1 MDKEHFKREVNS
13 YFKSKKAKMKTK
25 AIKYS
30 GATSGAIISFKTNA
44 AFERDTGID
53 NPDVLIYE
61 PVRSVNKGPIN
72 IWDIKVVG

>member
-1 MDKEHFKREVNS
+1 
-13 YFKSKKAKMKTK
+13 MKTK

-30 GATSGAIISFKTNA
+30 GATSGAIISFKANA